1 MDLIRKYPCHLIKV
15 IDGDSFIADID
26 LGFDIVLK
34 SQSVRLDGID
44 TPELHS
50 SDPVEQKQALLSK
63 QALIDL
69 ISSSNLILQVS
80 KNDRDKY
87 GRILAIMISNGV
99 NVNEHL
105 SLHNYAVK
113 YEGEN
118 KSKVKKQH
126 LLNRQILINKGLLTI

>member
-1 MDLIRKYPCHLIKV
+1 MDLIRNYPCKLIKI
-15 IDGDSFIADID
+15 IDGDSLIVDID

-44 TPELHS
+44 TPEIHS
-50 SDPVEQKQALLSK
+50 PDLIEQKQGALSK

-69 ISSSNLILQVS
+69 TLFSNLILQVS

-113 YEGEN
+113 YEGAN
-118 KSKVKKQH
+118 KGKVKEQH
-126 LLNRQILINKGLLTI
+126 LINRQILIDKGLLIV